1 MRSLTNLVTG
11 GAGFLGS
18 HLIDRLMQKNER
30 VICIDNYISGNK
42 NNIMEWL
49 NHENFREIKHDI
61 VNPININTE
70 IDKIWHLACPASPR
84 VFGEKPIETIKANF
98 LGTMNMLDL
107 AKHLDAKILIA
118 SSSAIYGDPE
128 VHPQIESYNGS
139 VNTFGERSCY
149 EEGKRIAETLCFNYK
164 NLYKCDIKI
173 ARIFNTYGP
182 RMSPSDGRVVSNFI
196 VQALRNNE
204 ITIYGDGTQTRSFC
218 YVDDLINGLMLLM
231 ESNFNSPIN
240 IGNTVEIK
248 ILELAELIKNKIN
261 KDLEFSYKLL
271 PKNDPTKRNP
281 SILIAKKELEWEPSI
296 SLEIG
301 LNKTIEYFRNRV
313 KLEKI

>member
-1 MRSLTNLVTG
+1 MKQITNLVTG

-42 NNIMEWL
+42 KNIIKWIS
-49 NHENFREIKHDI
+49 HKNFKEIKHDI
-61 VNPININTE
+61 VNPISFDV
-70 IDKIWHLACPASPR
+70 DKIWHLACPASPR
-84 VFGEKPIETIKANF
+84 KFIENPIETIKTNF
-98 LGTMNMLDL
+98 LGTLNMLDL

-128 VHPQIESYNGS
+128 IHPQIESYNGS

-149 EEGKRIAETLCFNYK
+149 EEGKRFAETLCFNYL
-164 NLYKCDIKI
+164 NSYRIDVRI

-182 RMSPSDGRVVSNFI
+182 RMGIADGRVVSNFI
-196 VQALRNNE
+196 VQALKNKK

-218 YVDDLINGLMLLM
+218 YVDDLINGLIKLM
-231 ESNFNSPIN
+231 ESTYNSPIN
-240 IGNTVEIK
+240 LGNKSEIK
-248 ILELAELIKNKIN
+248 VIELAELIKNKIN
-261 KDLEFSYKLL
+261 KDLEFTYQSL
-271 PKNDPTKRNP
+271 PKNDPAKRNP
-281 SILIAKKELEWEPSI
+281 SILLAKKELEWEASI

-301 LNKTIEYFRNRV
+301 LNKTIEYFRNQV